1 MLFKNTRMAGI
12 GALVLLFAAGSAFA
26 TNYRVDT
33 HYSTFEVQ
41 NDIRPVKGTFDN
53 FEGQIV
59 YEPIRVEDSSVE
71 FCFKANSFQVKNDDV
86 LMGAGLFFDLDK
98 HPEIRFKSSKVEN
111 WGDKLMVTG
120 RLSMLGVTREVT
132 VPVKILGRGVHPQ
145 TGEPIAGFAADM
157 KVNLSDMGVDAWSN
171 ATGILGD
178 TLNIRLKMVGVENDA
193 AQAQIKSK
201 SGNKL

>member
-1 MLFKNTRMAGI
+1 MAGI

-26 TNYRVDT
+26 TTYQVDT

-59 YEPIRVEDSSVE
+59 YEPVQVEDSSIE
-71 FCFKANSFQVKNDDV
+71 FCVKANSFKVKNDDV
-86 LMGAGLFFDLDK
+86 MMAAGFFFDLNK

-120 RLSMLGVTREVT
+120 TLSMLGVTREVT
-132 VPVKILGRGVHPQ
+132 VPVKILGRGTHPK
-145 TGEPIAGFAADM
+145 TGEAIAGFSADM
-157 KVNLSDMGVDAWSN
+157 KVKLSDMGVDAWTN

-178 TLNIRLKMVGVENDA
+178 SLNLRLKMVGVENDT
-193 AQAQIKSK
+193 QAQVETKHPE
-201 SGNKL
+201 KL